1 MRSFIQRK
9 TTWETEPDNV
19 ETGVDLFYKT
29 DNVLCIIHHIFMSP
43 TFCLSILD
51 KILNTIKLC

>member
-9 TTWETEPDNV
+9 TTWETELDDV
-19 ETGVDLFYKT
+19 ETGVETGVYKT

-43 TFCLSILD
+43 TFLF
-51 KILNTIKLC
+51 